1 MVERC
6 AGPRRC
12 VVASCAGRCENG
24 WRCFVNWIRG
34 RVVVRLVAAVAGR
47 WKCGVVVIDVA
58 GGAGHLRVE
67 TSQRK
72 RGRTVIEFAVGPQCS
87 VVAKLAGRRE
97 AHLDVVNGCGRGVV
111 IV

>member
-12 VVASCAGRCENG
+12 VVASCAGRRKDG
-24 WRCFVNWIRG
+24 WRRLVNRIRG
-34 RVVVRLVAAVAGR
+34 RVVVRLVAAVAGGR
-47 WKCGVVVIDVA
+47 KRCVVVVDMA
-58 GGAGHLRVE
+58 RGAGHLRVE

-72 RGRTVIEFAVGPQCS
+72 RGRAVIKLAVGPQRS
-87 VVAKLAGRRE
+87 VVTELAGRGE
-97 AHLDVVNGCGRGVV
+97 AHLDVVNGRGCRVV